1 MFQFLGFIAEGF
13 VFCYLGLTF
22 FSYRTMPF
30 SISLVLLLM
39 GTVVA
44 CRFMAVVGFI
54 SCLKLCKYESN
65 HHSPLNYRELIFIWY
80 AGLIRGAIAFGL
92 VLRIEPTF
100 AGRDLIV
107 TTCLTLVVTTTI
119 IFGSTASLVS
129 YCLFG
134 DFNAKD
140 DKKPGVQDE
149 NGNLVEVHDAD

>member
-1 MFQFLGFIAEGF
+1 
-13 VFCYLGLTF
+13 
-22 FSYRTMPF
+22 MPF

-44 CRFMAVVGFI
+44 CRFMATVGFI
-54 SCLKLCKYESN
+54 SCLKLCKYESK
-65 HHSPLNYRELIFIWY
+65 HHNPLNYRELIFIWY

-107 TTCLTLVVTTTI
+107 TTCLSLVVVSTI
-119 IFGSTASLVS
+119 LFGSTASVVS

-134 DFNAKD
+134 DLTKD
-140 DKKPGVQDE
+140 DSKKTQVKDE
-149 NGNLVEVHDAD
+149 NGNLVDVSN